1 MDINRVVPDDNQIVE
16 MFLAR
21 DDGAISAV
29 SEKYG
34 SELRRIAV
42 NILDDL
48 GAAEECENDAYLKA
62 WTSIPPQEPRTYLF
76 AYLARIARAVA
87 IDRYRRQSAEKRSAQ
102 YTELTQEIENSIPAL
117 QSVEDE
123 IDANLLSEA
132 VNSFLRDLPSEKRF
146 VFVRRYWYLDSVA
159 EIAKRSGLTQG
170 NVKTMLF
177 RLRTQLKEHLE
188 KEGYKI

>member
-1 MDINRVVPDDNQIVE
+1 MDINRVIPDDNQIVE
-16 MFLAR
+16 LFLAR
-21 DDGAISAV
+21 DEGAISAV

-42 NILDDL
+42 NILGDL

-76 AYLARIARAVA
+76 TYIARITRAVA

-117 QSVEDE
+117 RTLEDDV
-123 IDANLLSEA
+123 DADLLSEA
-132 VNSFLRDLPSEKRF
+132 VNRFLRGLPSEKRII
-146 VFVRRYWYLDSVA
+146 FVRRYWYLDSVV
-159 EIAKRSGLTQG
+159 EIAKRCALTQG
-170 NVKTMLF
+170 NVKIMLF
-177 RLRTQLKEHLE
+177 RLRAQLKEHLE
-188 KEGYKI
+188 KEGYNI